1 MRMVGIHNSPVQGR
15 ICAVK
20 KENGVSGEG
29 VPQEHRPQDRDVQ
42 AGRAGSGEEC
52 LQTGSRPPPQDGHHS
67 DLQRGAE
74 CPCSLLLS
82 TAAVE
87 CCGVSQVKKIVQ
99 FLLYTAYN
107 WRLEKSFLM
116 DEYAMPPLG
125 SEDMVADEFQS
136 SSVTSREVVTNVV
149 RPAELEIS
157 HSTSHLE
164 LVRDEA
170 AKTIEKK
177 YVEDFSDPLRSY
189 LQMEE
194 DLGAAAVTSPASS
207 HSLLRVASMPLT
219 SQFRKGLDG
228 TILCCSPFITVALP
242 YLETE
247 PGKCCKLRPFFPEEI
262 YWSRQFQKEAA
273 VRKSLIMEESS
284 ENQEAPVLGYEECP
298 PHPFVHKML
307 SEPLA
312 KSTKIQCMLAEFRA
326 CGEKYRRVWHTVPNS
341 NCDGSRHKALESTN
355 YNDCPL
361 DKYAGH
367 RKPFSHIKY
376 TMLVHKVRRQN
387 PNMNAMFQ
395 LDVLSPYN
403 HQKLSVLF
411 CNHSYASNNAPNFCV
426 DPRYTPIVL
435 REVDLPPTIVTI
447 NETPVTIDEIVE
459 NIKCL
464 SKKIVHISQR
474 IKQEVDVQR
483 PVRPCGTSAMMWCGS
498 RCTSLRPSTT
508 GTT

>member
-1 MRMVGIHNSPVQGR
+1 MVIKLLSSRIPGGTKADCEILKGVAWTKNVAHRKMRQDIPNPTILLLSTPIVYQRTENKLSSLEPIIMQLLTLTESMRMVGIHNSPVQGKIKTLLIFDGCHTEQGCTILLR
-15 ICAVK
+15 
-20 KENGVSGEG
+20 G
-29 VPQEHRPQDRDVQ
+29 
-42 AGRAGSGEEC
+42 GS
-52 LQTGSRPPPQDGHHS
+52 L
-67 DLQRGAE
+67 AE
-74 CPCSLLLS
+74 LKR
-82 TAAVE
+82 
-87 CCGVSQVKKIVQ
+87 VKKIVQ

-367 RKPFSHIKY
+367 VSFLIGGIYSI
-376 TMLVHKVRRQN
+376 Q
-387 PNMNAMFQ
+387 
-395 LDVLSPYN
+395 
-403 HQKLSVLF
+403 
-411 CNHSYASNNAPNFCV
+411 
-426 DPRYTPIVL
+426 
-435 REVDLPPTIVTI
+435 
-447 NETPVTIDEIVE
+447 
-459 NIKCL
+459 
-464 SKKIVHISQR
+464 
-474 IKQEVDVQR
+474 
-483 PVRPCGTSAMMWCGS
+483 
-498 RCTSLRPSTT
+498 
-508 GTT
+508 